1 MYSIWLWLYLKLSLN
16 TLCPIWCMYVD
27 NRYFYCY
34 KPAEIS
40 LCLFIRSSVIVT
52 CFTMDSILTPQSSH
66 WPAIRNR
73 ADSFHSRYNEPRHL
87 WVCRRK
93 ELGEWRDLRGRTV
106 CPSHVQ
112 GNRGCGAH
120 GATPTCTAILALPQ
134 KQHGPCLRIRFNHRS
149 DRTQEQ
155 SCRVFSLRSQN
166 SSVCLSWASSAWF
179 SAHVGLVQ
187 PQAPRTE
194 RSDFFSGKL
203 APQPRVARVHT
214 LSHPLS
220 HPLSIKK

>member
-1 MYSIWLWLYLKLSLN
+1 MKPTYSIWLWLYLKLSLN

-40 LCLFIRSSVIVT
+40 LCLFIRSSVMVT
-52 CFTMDSILTPQSSH
+52 CFTMDSILTLQSSH

-73 ADSFHSRYNEPRHL
+73 ADSFHSRCNEPHHV

-93 ELGEWRDLRGRTV
+93 ELGEWRDLRGRTA

-112 GNRGCGAH
+112 GAH

-134 KQHGPCLRIRFNHRS
+134 KQHGPCLRTRFNHRS
-149 DRTQEQ
+149 DPYRGAVLQGVLYVLPELISLSQ
-155 SCRVFSLRSQN
+155 LSFLCLVFFPCGAGPAPGSPR
-166 SSVCLSWASSAWF
+166 WALWLLPWKACSPAK
-179 SAHVGLVQ
+179 G
-187 PQAPRTE
+187 R
-194 RSDFFSGKL
+194 
-203 APQPRVARVHT
+203 
-214 LSHPLS
+214 
-220 HPLSIKK
+220 

>member
-1 MYSIWLWLYLKLSLN
+1 MKPTYSIWLWLYLKLSLN
-16 TLCPIWCMYVD
+16 SLCPIWYMYVD

-149 DRTQEQ
+149 DPYTGAVLQGVLFALPELISLSQ
-155 SCRVFSLRSQN
+155 LSFLCLVFFPRGAGPAPGSPH
-166 SSVCLSWASSAWF
+166 WALWLLWKACSPAK
-179 SAHVGLVQ
+179 G
-187 PQAPRTE
+187 R
-194 RSDFFSGKL
+194 
-203 APQPRVARVHT
+203 
-214 LSHPLS
+214 
-220 HPLSIKK
+220 